1 MDTTTKE
8 TVAALWR
15 DGWSID
21 TIARKLGTT
30 QIGIMAQLRRL
41 RDEAGARTNEELR
54 TILKGWGK

>member
-41 RDEAGARTNEELR
+41 RDEAGAKTNEELR

>member
-41 RDEAGARTNEELR
+41 RDEAGAKTNEELR
-54 TILKGWGK
+54 TILKGWK